1 MNKAYKSWMI
11 YSIGLFAVW
20 GIIFL
25 IRWHLKSS
33 PDLKDLTFVFYGYF
47 IGWLSATI
55 KFILVSKKKYGLLF
69 SSKSEK

>member
-1 MNKAYKSWMI
+1 MNKAYKSWVI
-11 YSIGLFAVW
+11 YSIGLFIVW

-25 IRWHLKSS
+25 IRWGLKSS
-33 PDLKDLTFVFYGYF
+33 PDIKDLSLIFAGYF

-69 SSKSEK
+69 STKSEG